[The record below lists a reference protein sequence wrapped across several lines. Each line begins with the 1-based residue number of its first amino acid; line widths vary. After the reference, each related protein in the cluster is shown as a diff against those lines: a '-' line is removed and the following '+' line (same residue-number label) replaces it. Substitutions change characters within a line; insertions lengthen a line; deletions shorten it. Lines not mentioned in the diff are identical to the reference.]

1 MKDDRYGEKWKRSCI
16 RIIIDD
22 GIDINIQKRN
32 IRDFSLKWW
41 QNWLKVHTVIFNEN
55 LTEKNQNL
63 IDIPIRLAS
72 FKYK

>member
-32 IRDFSLKWW
+32 IRDFLWNDGRTDW
-41 QNWLKVHTVIFNEN
+41 
-55 LTEKNQNL
+55 
-63 IDIPIRLAS
+63 
-72 FKYK
+72 KYTQWFLMKI